1 MMSRR
6 FRRTPSRTT
15 ERMPAALAVR
25 IASSLAEITP
35 AAWDACANGPGLAAE
50 VGAGERFNP
59 FVTHAFLCALEESGS
74 VGGRS
79 GWTPAHVIV
88 EDANGRLVAAAPT
101 YLKTHSQGEYV
112 FDHGWADAYQ
122 RAGGQYYPKLQI
134 AAPFTPVTG
143 RRLLV
148 GADAPDGA
156 AQALVA
162 GWRALREATDASSIH
177 VTFCDRSDAETLQRA
192 GFVLRT
198 GEQFHFVNEGYREFD
213 DFLAALASRKRK
225 AIKRERRDALGDDIE
240 IDLLTGSDIKSV
252 HWDAF
257 FAFYMETGSRKW
269 GRPYLTRAFFDRIG
283 ATLADRVL
291 LVMARQGR
299 RYVAGAINFIGDHAL
314 YGRNW
319 GAIVERPFLH
329 FEVCYYQ
336 AIDFAIR
343 RGLGRVEAGAQG
355 EHKLSRGYRPVA
367 TYSAHEFADSRF
379 QRAVADYLARE
390 RPAVADAIADYAERL
405 PFRHEEDG

>member
-1 MMSRR
+1 MA
-6 FRRTPSRTT
+6 
-15 ERMPAALAVR
+15 AALAVR
-25 IASSLAEITP
+25 TIVSLAEVSP
-35 AAWDACANGPGLAAE
+35 EAWDACANPPGLTASPN
-50 VGAGERFNP
+50 AGERFNP
-59 FVTHAFLCALEESGS
+59 FVSHAFLSALEQSGS
-74 VGGRS
+74 VGGRT
-79 GWTPAHVIV
+79 GWTPAYVLV
-88 EDANGRLVAAAPT
+88 EDRAGRLVAAAAS

-112 FDHGWADAYQ
+112 FDHAWADAYQ

-148 GADAPDGA
+148 AADAPPGA
-156 AQALVA
+156 AEALIA
-162 GWRALREATDASSIH
+162 GWRALRQAVEASSIH
-177 VTFCDRSDAETLQRA
+177 VTFCDEADSEALRRA
-192 GFVLRT
+192 GFVVRT
-198 GEQFHFVNEGYREFD
+198 GEQFHFVNQGYRDFD
-213 DFLAALASRKRK
+213 EFLAALASRKRK
-225 AIKRERRDALGDDIE
+225 AIKRERREALGEDLE
-240 IDLLTGSDIKSV
+240 VDLLTGADIKPE

-257 FAFYMETGSRKW
+257 FAFYMDTGSRKW
-269 GRPYLTRAFFDRIG
+269 GRPYLTRAFFERIG
-283 ATLADRVL
+283 ASMAERVL

-299 RYVAGAINFIGDHAL
+299 RYVAGAINFIGDDAL

-336 AIDFAIR
+336 AIEFAIR

-367 TYSAHEFADSRF
+367 TYSAHEFADPRF

-390 RPAVADAIADYAERL
+390 RPAVAEAIEEYAERL
-405 PFRHEEDG
+405 PFRRDG

>member
-1 MMSRR
+1 
-6 FRRTPSRTT
+6 
-15 ERMPAALAVR
+15 MPAELAVR
-25 IASSLAEITP
+25 TVASLAEIAP
-35 AAWDACANGPGLAAE
+35 EAWDACANPPGLTAE
-50 VGAGERFNP
+50 GNAGERFNP
-59 FVTHAFLCALEESGS
+59 FVTHAFLRALEQSGS
-74 VGGRS
+74 VGGHS

-112 FDHGWADAYQ
+112 FDHAWADAYQ

-134 AAPFTPVTG
+134 AAPFTPATG

-156 AQALVA
+156 ALALVA
-162 GWRALREATDASSIH
+162 GWRALREAIEASSIH
-177 VTFCDRSDAETLQRA
+177 VTFCDRRDAETLQRA

-198 GEQFHFVNEGYREFD
+198 GEQFHFINEGYRDFD
-213 DFLAALASRKRK
+213 DFLASLASRKRK

-240 IDLLTGSDIKSV
+240 VDLLTGSEIKPE

-257 FAFYMETGSRKW
+257 FAFYMDTGSRKW

-283 ATLADRVL
+283 ATFADRVL

-299 RYVAGAINFIGDHAL
+299 RYVAGAINFLGDDAL

-329 FEVCYYQ
+329 FEICYYQ
-336 AIDFAIR
+336 AIEFAIR
-343 RGLGRVEAGAQG
+343 RGIGRVEAGAQG

-367 TYSAHEFADSRF
+367 TYSAHEFGDVRM

-390 RPAVADAIADYAERL
+390 RPAVAEAIEEYSERL
-405 PFRHEEDG
+405 PFRRAESESD

>member
-1 MMSRR
+1 M
-6 FRRTPSRTT
+6 
-15 ERMPAALAVR
+15 AAELAVR
-25 IASSLAEITP
+25 TVASLAEIAP
-35 AAWDACANGPGLAAE
+35 EAWDACANPPGPTTEGS
-50 VGAGERFNP
+50 AGERFNP
-59 FVTHAFLCALEESGS
+59 FVAHAFLRALEQSGS

-88 EDANGRLVAAAPT
+88 EDANGRLIAAAPT

-112 FDHGWADAYQ
+112 FDHAWADAYQ
-122 RAGGQYYPKLQI
+122 RAGGHYYPKLQI

-156 AQALVA
+156 ALALVA
-162 GWRALREATDASSIH
+162 GWRALRKAADASSIH
-177 VTFCDRSDAETLQRA
+177 VTFCDRRDAETLQRA

-198 GEQFHFVNEGYREFD
+198 GEQFHFINEGYRDFD
-213 DFLAALASRKRK
+213 DFLASLASRKRK
-225 AIKRERRDALGDDIE
+225 AIKRERRDALGGDIE
-240 IDLLTGSDIKSV
+240 VDLLTGSDIKSE

-257 FAFYMETGSRKW
+257 FAFYMDTGSRKW
-269 GRPYLTRAFFDRIG
+269 GRPYLTRAFFDHVG

-299 RYVAGAINFIGDHAL
+299 RYVAGAINFLGDDAL

-329 FEVCYYQ
+329 FEICYYQ

-343 RGLGRVEAGAQG
+343 RGIGRVEAGAQG

-367 TYSAHEFADSRF
+367 TYSAHEFADVRM

-390 RPAVADAIADYAERL
+390 RPAVAEAINDYAERL
-405 PFRHEEDG
+405 PFRHDDD

>member
-1 MMSRR
+1 
-6 FRRTPSRTT
+6 
-15 ERMPAALAVR
+15 MPAELTVR
-25 IASSLAEITP
+25 TIASLGEIAP
-35 AAWDACANGPGLAAE
+35 EAWDACANPRGLIAE
-50 VGAGERFNP
+50 GGAGERFNP
-59 FVTHAFLCALEESGS
+59 FVAHAFLRALEQSGS

-88 EDANGRLVAAAPT
+88 EDAGGRLVAAAPT
-101 YLKTHSQGEYV
+101 YIKTHSQGEYV
-112 FDHGWADAYQ
+112 FDHAWADAYQ

-134 AAPFTPVTG
+134 AAPFTPATG

-148 GADAPDGA
+148 SADASEGA

-162 GWRALREATDASSIH
+162 GWRALREAVEASSIH
-177 VTFCDRSDAETLQRA
+177 VTFCDKSDAETLQRA

-198 GEQFHFVNEGYREFD
+198 GEQFHFVNEGYRDFD
-213 DFLAALASRKRK
+213 DFLASLASRKRK
-225 AIKRERRDALGDDIE
+225 AIKRERRDALGDDFAV
-240 IDLLTGSDIKSV
+240 DLLTGGDITPE

-257 FAFYMETGSRKW
+257 FAFYMDTGSRKW
-269 GRPYLTRAFFDRIG
+269 GRPYLTRAFFERIG
-283 ATLADRVL
+283 ATFADRVL

-299 RYVAGAINFIGDHAL
+299 RYVAGAINFLGDDAL

-343 RGLGRVEAGAQG
+343 HGIGRVEAGAQG

-367 TYSAHEFADSRF
+367 TYSAHEFADVRM

-390 RPAVADAIADYAERL
+390 RPAVAEAIEEYAERL
-405 PFRHEEDG
+405 PFRHDATESE

>member
-1 MMSRR
+1 
-6 FRRTPSRTT
+6 
-15 ERMPAALAVR
+15 MPAALTVR
-25 IASSLAEITP
+25 TVASLAEIAP
-35 AAWDACANGPGLAAE
+35 EAWDACANPPGLTAE
-50 VGAGERFNP
+50 GSAGERFNP
-59 FVTHAFLCALEESGS
+59 FVTHAFLRALEQSRS

-88 EDANGRLVAAAPT
+88 EDANGRLAAAAPT

-112 FDHGWADAYQ
+112 FDHAWADAYQ
-122 RAGGQYYPKLQI
+122 RAGGHYYPKLQI

-143 RRLLV
+143 RRLLI

-156 AQALVA
+156 ALALVA
-162 GWRALREATDASSIH
+162 GWRALREAIDASSIH
-177 VTFCDRSDAETLQRA
+177 VTFCDRRDAEMLQRA

-198 GEQFHFVNEGYREFD
+198 GEQFHFINEGYRDFD
-213 DFLAALASRKRK
+213 DFLASLASRKRK
-225 AIKRERRDALGDDIE
+225 AIKRERREALGDDIVV
-240 IDLLTGSDIKSV
+240 DLLTGSDIKSE

-257 FAFYMETGSRKW
+257 FAFYMDTGSRKW

-283 ATLADRVL
+283 ATFADRVL

-299 RYVAGAINFIGDHAL
+299 RYVAGAINFLGDDAL

-329 FEVCYYQ
+329 FEICYYQ

-343 RGLGRVEAGAQG
+343 RGIGRVEAGAQG

-367 TYSAHEFADSRF
+367 TYSAHEFADVRM

-390 RPAVADAIADYAERL
+390 RPAVAEAINEYAERL
-405 PFRHEEDG
+405 PFRRDETESD

>member
-1 MMSRR
+1 
-6 FRRTPSRTT
+6 
-15 ERMPAALAVR
+15 MPAALAVR
-25 IASSLAEITP
+25 TVASLAEIAP
-35 AAWDACANGPGLAAE
+35 EAWNACANPPGLIAE
-50 VGAGERFNP
+50 AGAGERFNP
-59 FVTHAFLCALEESGS
+59 FVAHAFLRALEDSGS

-79 GWTPAHVIV
+79 GWTPAHVVV
-88 EDANGRLVAAAPT
+88 EDASGRLVAAAPT
-101 YLKTHSQGEYV
+101 YVKTHSHGEYV

-122 RAGGQYYPKLQI
+122 RAGGQYYPKLQV

-148 GADAPDGA
+148 AADAPDGA

-162 GWRALREATDASSIH
+162 GWRALRKAIDASSIH
-177 VTFCDRSDAETLQRA
+177 VTFCDRRDAETLQRA

-198 GEQFHFVNEGYREFD
+198 GEQFHFVNEGYRDFD

-240 IDLLTGSDIKSV
+240 VDLLTGNDIKSQ

-257 FAFYMETGSRKW
+257 FTFYMDTGSRKW

-299 RYVAGAINFIGDHAL
+299 RYIAGAINFLGDDAL

-329 FEVCYYQ
+329 FEICYYQ
-336 AIDFAIR
+336 AIEFAIR
-343 RGLGRVEAGAQG
+343 RGIGRVEAGAQG
-355 EHKLSRGYRPVA
+355 EHKLARGYRPVA
-367 TYSAHEFADSRF
+367 TYSAHEFADPRF

-390 RPAVADAIADYAERL
+390 RPAVADSIAEYAERL
-405 PFRHEEDG
+405 PFRHDED

>member
-1 MMSRR
+1 MS
-6 FRRTPSRTT
+6 
-15 ERMPAALAVR
+15 AALTVR
-25 IASSLAEITP
+25 TVASLAEIAP
-35 AAWDACANGPGLAAE
+35 EAWDACANPPGLTAE
-50 VGAGERFNP
+50 GSAGERFNP
-59 FVTHAFLCALEESGS
+59 FVTHAFLRALEQSSS

-88 EDANGRLVAAAPT
+88 EDANGRLAAAAPT

-112 FDHGWADAYQ
+112 FDHAWADAYQ
-122 RAGGQYYPKLQI
+122 RAGGHYYPKLQI

-156 AQALVA
+156 ALALVA
-162 GWRALREATDASSIH
+162 GWRALREAIDASSIH
-177 VTFCDRSDAETLQRA
+177 VTFCDRRDAETLQRA
-192 GFVLRT
+192 GFILRT
-198 GEQFHFVNEGYREFD
+198 GEQFHFINEGYRDFD
-213 DFLAALASRKRK
+213 DFLASLASRKRK
-225 AIKRERRDALGDDIE
+225 AIKRERREALGDDIVV
-240 IDLLTGSDIKSV
+240 DLLTGSDIKSE

-257 FAFYMETGSRKW
+257 FAFYMDTGSRKW

-283 ATLADRVL
+283 ATFADRVL

-299 RYVAGAINFIGDHAL
+299 RYVAGAINFLGDDAL

-329 FEVCYYQ
+329 FEICYYQ

-343 RGLGRVEAGAQG
+343 RGIGRVEAGAQG

-367 TYSAHEFADSRF
+367 TYSAHEFADVRM

-390 RPAVADAIADYAERL
+390 RPAVAEAINEYAERL
-405 PFRHEEDG
+405 PFRRDETESD

>member
-1 MMSRR
+1 
-6 FRRTPSRTT
+6 
-15 ERMPAALAVR
+15 MPAELAVR
-25 IASSLAEITP
+25 TVASLAEIAP
-35 AAWDACANGPGLAAE
+35 EAWDACANPPGLTAE
-50 VGAGERFNP
+50 GNAGERFNP
-59 FVTHAFLCALEESGS
+59 FVTHAFLRALEQSGS

-112 FDHGWADAYQ
+112 FDHAWADAYQ

-134 AAPFTPVTG
+134 AAPFTPATG

-156 AQALVA
+156 ALALVA
-162 GWRALREATDASSIH
+162 GWRALREAIEASSIH
-177 VTFCDRSDAETLQRA
+177 VTFCDRRDAETLQRA

-198 GEQFHFVNEGYREFD
+198 GEQFHFINEGYRDFD
-213 DFLAALASRKRK
+213 DFLASLASRKRK

-240 IDLLTGSDIKSV
+240 VDLLTGSDIKSE

-257 FAFYMETGSRKW
+257 FAFYMDTGSRKW
-269 GRPYLTRAFFDRIG
+269 GRPYLTRAFFDRVG

-299 RYVAGAINFIGDHAL
+299 RYVAGAINFLGDDAL

-329 FEVCYYQ
+329 FEICYYQ

-343 RGLGRVEAGAQG
+343 RGIGRVEAGAQG

-367 TYSAHEFADSRF
+367 TYSAHEFADVRM

-390 RPAVADAIADYAERL
+390 RPAVAEAINDYAERL
-405 PFRHEEDG
+405 PFRRDETESD

>member
-1 MMSRR
+1 
-6 FRRTPSRTT
+6 
-15 ERMPAALAVR
+15 MPAELTVR
-25 IASSLAEITP
+25 TVVSLGEIAPE
-35 AAWDACANGPGLAAE
+35 AWDACANPHGLTAE
-50 VGAGERFNP
+50 GGAGERFNP
-59 FVTHAFLCALEESGS
+59 FVTHAFLRALEESGS
-74 VGGRS
+74 VGRRA
-79 GWTPAHVIV
+79 GWTPVHVIV
-88 EDANGRLVAAAPT
+88 EDAGGRLVAAAPT

-112 FDHGWADAYQ
+112 FDHAWADAYQ

-134 AAPFTPVTG
+134 AAPFTPATG

-148 GADAPDGA
+148 SADAPEGA

-162 GWRALREATDASSIH
+162 GWRALREAVEASSIH
-177 VTFCDRSDAETLQRA
+177 ITFCDKTDAETLQHA
-192 GFVLRT
+192 GFILRT
-198 GEQFHFVNEGYREFD
+198 GEQFHFINEGYRDFD
-213 DFLAALASRKRK
+213 DFLASLASRKRK
-225 AIKRERRDALGDDIE
+225 AIKRERREALGDDIE
-240 IDLLTGSDIKSV
+240 VDLLTGGDIKSE

-257 FAFYMETGSRKW
+257 FAFYMDTGSRKW

-283 ATLADRVL
+283 ATFADRAL

-299 RYVAGAINFIGDHAL
+299 RYVAGAINFLGDDAL

-367 TYSAHEFADSRF
+367 TYSAHEFADPRM
-379 QRAVADYLARE
+379 QRAIADYLARE
-390 RPAVADAIADYAERL
+390 RPAVAEAIEEYAERL
-405 PFRHEEDG
+405 PFRHEDD

>member
-1 MMSRR
+1 MAATLSV
-6 FRRTPSRTT
+6 RT
-15 ERMPAALAVR
+15 
-25 IASSLAEITP
+25 IARLAEIAP
-35 AAWDACANGPGLAAE
+35 EAWDACANPPGLTAE
-50 VGAGERFNP
+50 GGSGERFNP
-59 FVTHAFLCALEESGS
+59 FVTHAFLRALEESGS

-79 GWTPAHVIV
+79 GWTPAHMIV
-88 EDANGRLVAAAPT
+88 EDADGRLVAAAPT

-122 RAGGQYYPKLQI
+122 RAGGRYYPKLQI

-148 GADAPDGA
+148 AADAPDGA
-156 AQALVA
+156 ALALVA
-162 GWRALREATDASSIH
+162 GWRALREAADASSIH
-177 VTFCDRSDAETLQRA
+177 VTFCDRRDAETLQRA

-198 GEQFHFVNEGYREFD
+198 GEQFHFINEGYRDFD
-213 DFLAALASRKRK
+213 DFLASLASRKRK

-240 IDLLTGSDIKSV
+240 VDLLTGSDIKSE

-257 FAFYMETGSRKW
+257 FAFYMDTGSRKW

-283 ATLADRVL
+283 ATFADRVL

-299 RYVAGAINFIGDHAL
+299 RYVAGAINFLGDDAL

-329 FEVCYYQ
+329 FEICYYQ

-343 RGLGRVEAGAQG
+343 RGIGRVEAGAQG
-355 EHKLSRGYRPVA
+355 EHKLSRGYRPVT
-367 TYSAHEFADSRF
+367 TYSAHEFADVRM

-390 RPAVADAIADYAERL
+390 RPAVAEAIDEYAERL
-405 PFRHEEDG
+405 PFRRDESESG

>member
-1 MMSRR
+1 
-6 FRRTPSRTT
+6 
-15 ERMPAALAVR
+15 MPAELTVR
-25 IASSLAEITP
+25 TVPSLGEIAPE
-35 AAWDACANGPGLAAE
+35 AWDACANPRGLVAE
-50 VGAGERFNP
+50 GGGGERFNP
-59 FVTHAFLCALEESGS
+59 FVAHAFLRALEQSGS

-88 EDANGRLVAAAPT
+88 EDASGRLVAAAPT
-101 YLKTHSQGEYV
+101 YLKAHSQGEYV
-112 FDHGWADAYQ
+112 FDHAWADAYQ

-134 AAPFTPVTG
+134 AAPFTPATG

-148 GADAPDGA
+148 GADAPEGA
-156 AQALVA
+156 AQAIVA
-162 GWRALREATDASSIH
+162 GWRALREAAEASSIH
-177 VTFCDRSDAETLQRA
+177 VTFCDRCDAETLQRA

-198 GEQFHFVNEGYREFD
+198 GEQFHFINEGYRDFD
-213 DFLAALASRKRK
+213 DFLASLASRKRK
-225 AIKRERRDALGDDIE
+225 AIKRERRDALGDDIKV
-240 IDLLTGSDIKSV
+240 DLLTGRDIKSE

-283 ATLADRVL
+283 ATFSDRVL

-299 RYVAGAINFIGDHAL
+299 RYIAGAINFLGEDAL

-329 FEVCYYQ
+329 FEICYYQ
-336 AIDFAIR
+336 AIDFAIQH
-343 RGLGRVEAGAQG
+343 GIGRVEAGAQG

-367 TYSAHEFADSRF
+367 TFSAHEFADARM

-390 RPAVADAIADYAERL
+390 RPAVAEAIEEYAERL
-405 PFRHEEDG
+405 PFRRDGTEGE

>member
-1 MMSRR
+1 
-6 FRRTPSRTT
+6 
-15 ERMPAALAVR
+15 MPAELAVR
-25 IASSLAEITP
+25 TVASLAEIAP
-35 AAWDACANGPGLAAE
+35 EAWDACANPPGLTAE
-50 VGAGERFNP
+50 GSAGERFNP
-59 FVTHAFLCALEESGS
+59 FVTHAFLRALEESGS

-112 FDHGWADAYQ
+112 FDHAWADAYQ
-122 RAGGQYYPKLQI
+122 RAGGHYYPKLQI

-148 GADAPDGA
+148 EADAPDGA
-156 AQALVA
+156 ALALIA
-162 GWRALREATDASSIH
+162 GWRALREAIDASSIH
-177 VTFCDRSDAETLQRA
+177 VTFCDRRDAETLQRA

-198 GEQFHFVNEGYREFD
+198 REQFHFINEGYRDFD
-213 DFLAALASRKRK
+213 DFLASLASRKRK

-240 IDLLTGSDIKSV
+240 VDLLTGSDIKSE

-257 FAFYMETGSRKW
+257 FAFYMDTGSRKW
-269 GRPYLTRAFFDRIG
+269 GRPYLTRAFFDRVG
-283 ATLADRVL
+283 ATFADRVL

-299 RYVAGAINFIGDHAL
+299 RYVAGAINFLGDDAL

-329 FEVCYYQ
+329 FEICYYQ
-336 AIDFAIR
+336 AIEFAIR
-343 RGLGRVEAGAQG
+343 RGIGRVEAGAQG

-367 TYSAHEFADSRF
+367 TYSAHEFADARM

-390 RPAVADAIADYAERL
+390 RPAVAEAINEYAERL
-405 PFRHEEDG
+405 PFRRDESESD

>member
-1 MMSRR
+1 M
-6 FRRTPSRTT
+6 
-15 ERMPAALAVR
+15 AAQLAVR
-25 IASSLAEITP
+25 TIASLAEIAP
-35 AAWDACANGPGLAAE
+35 EAWDACANPPGLTAE
-50 VGAGERFNP
+50 GGAGERFNP
-59 FVTHAFLCALEESGS
+59 FVTHAFLRALEQSAS

-112 FDHGWADAYQ
+112 FDHAWADAYQ
-122 RAGGQYYPKLQI
+122 RAGGHYYPKLQI

-156 AQALVA
+156 ALALVA
-162 GWRALREATDASSIH
+162 GWRALRQAIDASSIH
-177 VTFCDRSDAETLQRA
+177 VTFCDRRDAETLQRA

-198 GEQFHFVNEGYREFD
+198 GEQFHFVNEGYRDFD
-213 DFLAALASRKRK
+213 DFLASLASRKRK

-240 IDLLTGSDIKSV
+240 VDLLTGNDITSE

-257 FAFYMETGSRKW
+257 FAFYMDTGSRKW
-269 GRPYLTRAFFDRIG
+269 GRPYLTRAFFDRVG
-283 ATLADRVL
+283 ATFADRVL
-291 LVMARQGR
+291 LVMARRGR
-299 RYVAGAINFIGDHAL
+299 RYIAGAINFLGDDAL

-319 GAIVERPFLH
+319 GAPVERPFLH
-329 FEVCYYQ
+329 FEICYYQ
-336 AIDFAIR
+336 AIEFAIR
-343 RGLGRVEAGAQG
+343 RGIGRVEAGAQG
-355 EHKLSRGYRPVA
+355 EHKLARGYRPVT
-367 TYSAHEFADSRF
+367 TYSAHEFADSRM

-390 RPAVADAIADYAERL
+390 RPAVAEAIEEYSERL
-405 PFRHEEDG
+405 PFRRGETESD